1 MKIKEAYHKST
12 THPERFYHF
21 TTGPVRGTV
30 FMREEEELVQARTRW
45 NGYEFLTRLEVV
57 REAGWRGAA
66 AVVSEN
72 DTFDR
77 KRGRTIARRRYF
89 TESNPLKQSDAIREL
104 SRDNVPCSPTYD
116 SAEAVL
122 RAYAK
127 RFGKLD

>member
-1 MKIKEAYHKST
+1 MTRIKEAYHKST

-30 FMREEEELVQARTRW
+30 FMREEEALFTIRTFH
-45 NGYEFLTRLEVV
+45 NGVEFVTRKECVI
-57 REAGWRGAA
+57 EGGWRGSA

-72 DTFDR
+72 DQFDR

-89 TESNPLKQSDAIREL
+89 TTPYTHYEQEHPEL
-104 SRDNVPCSPTYD
+104 TRDNIPCSPTYD